1 MKREIIIALAAV
13 TLSTLFTGCSTTPKA
28 KEVRIIVPAA
38 PEEPRVFYVTSYRG
52 ESNFEISATFAEL
65 LGEKRSSIKSMVKPY
80 GVASTGKKTY
90 AADTASGIVFCFDE
104 ELKKVTF
111 IGNGNE
117 GQLQVPVGVAIDD
130 QKNVYVSDA
139 KQKKVFGYTPEGKV
153 MFAIGKKYEFARP
166 AGIGINRAMKR
177 LYVVDTKS
185 HEVKVYDLS
194 GKSLFTFGK
203 RGHGDAE
210 FNFPTNIAIDQR
222 NGNVAIVDTQNFRVQ
237 VFDKEGS
244 FLFTFGKIGD
254 RPGGFARPKGIG
266 IDSDGHFYV
275 ADTAFN
281 MVQIFNE
288 KGELMLFF
296 GGGGSGPGKF
306 HLMNGLYVDENDRI
320 TIADSFSGNIHVF
333 QYVSERWKRENPE
346 KYLDLKRLEV
356 EVEETKE
363 SEENR

>member
-1 MKREIIIALAAV
+1 MKREIVIALAAL

-38 PEEPRVFYVTSYRG
+38 PEEPRVFYVGSYRG
-52 ESNFEISATFAEL
+52 ETDFEISTTFAQF
-65 LGEKRSSIKSMVKPY
+65 LGEKSDAIKSMVKPY

-90 AADTASGIVFCFDE
+90 AADTASGVVFCFDE

-111 IGNGNE
+111 LGNGNE
-117 GQLQVPVGVAIDD
+117 GQLHVPVGIAIDD

-166 AGIGINRAMKR
+166 AGIAINHAMKR

-185 HEVKVYDLS
+185 HDVKVYSLS
-194 GKSLFTFGK
+194 GESLFSFGK
-203 RGHGDAE
+203 RGHSDAE
-210 FNFPTNIAIDQR
+210 FNFPTNITIDQR

-237 VFDKEGS
+237 IFDKEGE
-244 FLFTFGKIGD
+244 FLFTFGKLGD
-254 RPGGFARPKGIG
+254 RPGMFARPKGIG
-266 IDSDGHFYV
+266 MDSDGHYYV

-281 MVQIFNE
+281 MVQIFND

-306 HLMNGLYVDENDRI
+306 HLMTGLYVDENDRI
-320 TIADSFSGNIHVF
+320 TVADSFSGNIHVF
-333 QYVSERWKRENPE
+333 QYVSERWKRENPQ
-346 KYLDLKRLEV
+346 KYQDLKRLEA
-356 EVEETKE
+356 EVDVGKKE
-363 SEENR
+363 DK